1 MATQT
6 GAAHRVGMWERTH
19 VRRSRGMVSGIALVL
34 LGIWGG
40 IIPFIGPIFDFAY
53 TPDTAWHFTMGRLW
67 LEILPAVATVL
78 GGLILLGSASRVAIQ
93 LGAWLA
99 AAAGAWFVVGQLFS
113 RLWTGGAPAAGVPV
127 GSTTLQLVLEQVAF
141 FAGLGVVIVFFAA
154 LALGRTSVIG
164 VADLRD
170 PADDDVVRDREAARR
185 DRAHDDVVR
194 DREAARYDR
203 ADDDVVRDRRT
214 TSDARADDEDVTTE
228 DRPGMF
234 GSHRRR

>member
-1 MATQT
+1 MATHP
-6 GAAHRVGMWERTH
+6 GAGQRVGMWERTH

-40 IIPFIGPIFDFAY
+40 IIAFIGPIFGFAY
-53 TPDTAWHFTMGRLW
+53 TPDIAWHYTTGRLW

-78 GGLILLGSASRVAIQ
+78 GGLILLFSASRVAIQ

-113 RLWTGGAPAAGVPV
+113 RLWTGGAPAAGVPA
-127 GSTTLQLVLEQVAF
+127 GSRIVQIVLEQIAY

-170 PADDDVVRDREAARR
+170 PDKDAAGRGATGRGTAAGRGDYRGDGRDDDVVRDRDAGSGAHAEEDAAGEHEGTMR
-185 DRAHDDVVR
+185 
-194 DREAARYDR
+194 
-203 ADDDVVRDRRT
+203 
-214 TSDARADDEDVTTE
+214 
-228 DRPGMF
+228 
-234 GSHRRR
+234 SHRRY

>member
-6 GAAHRVGMWERTH
+6 GAVRQVGMWERTH

-40 IIPFIGPIFDFAY
+40 VIPFVGPLFHFSY
-53 TPDTAWHFTMGRLW
+53 TPNIAWHYTTGRLW
-67 LEILPAVATVL
+67 LEILPAAATVL
-78 GGLILLGSASRVAIQ
+78 GGLILLLSASRVAIQ
-93 LGAWLA
+93 FGAWLA

-113 RLWTGGAPAAGVPV
+113 RLWNGGLPAAGLPV
-127 GSTTLQLVLEQVAF
+127 GSSIERIVLERVAF

-170 PADDDVVRDREAARR
+170 PAADDRDPGRDDVATRGYRGGYRSGEGPAERTDERTDEATTRDRGVVADEPGADSPGDEPGTLRSHPRR
-185 DRAHDDVVR
+185 
-194 DREAARYDR
+194 
-203 ADDDVVRDRRT
+203 
-214 TSDARADDEDVTTE
+214 
-228 DRPGMF
+228 
-234 GSHRRR
+234 

>member
-1 MATQT
+1 MATHPGTVQ
-6 GAAHRVGMWERTH
+6 RVGMWERTH

-40 IIPFIGPIFDFAY
+40 LIPFIGPIFSFAY
-53 TPDTAWHFTMGRLW
+53 TPDTAWHYTMGRLW

-113 RLWTGGAPAAGVPV
+113 RLWTGGAPAAGVPA
-127 GSTTLQLVLEQVAF
+127 GSSTLQIVLEQIAF
-141 FAGLGVVIVFFAA
+141 FLGLGVVIVFFAA

-170 PADDDVVRDREAARR
+170 PADDDVAAGRGAARR
-185 DRAHDDVVR
+185 DRADD
-194 DREAARYDR
+194 AA
-203 ADDDVVRDRRT
+203 VRDRRT
-214 TSDARADDEDVTTE
+214 AREARAEDDVARDRGAARDTRADDEGTM
-228 DRPGMF
+228 R
-234 GSHRRR
+234 SHRRP

>member
-1 MATQT
+1 MATHSGTTQ
-6 GAAHRVGMWERTH
+6 RVGMWERTH

-40 IIPFIGPIFDFAY
+40 IIPFVGPIFSFAY
-53 TPDTAWHFTMGRLW
+53 TPDTAWHYTMGRLW
-67 LEILPAVATVL
+67 LEILPAAATVL

-93 LGAWLA
+93 FGAWLA
-99 AAAGAWFVVGQLFS
+99 AAAGAWFVVGQIFS
-113 RLWTGGAPAAGVPV
+113 RLWTGGAPAAGVPA
-127 GSTTLQLVLEQVAF
+127 GASTLQIVLEQIAF

-170 PADDDVVRDREAARR
+170 PDDDVVGDRGAVRR
-185 DRAHDDVVR
+185 
-194 DREAARYDR
+194 DR
-203 ADDDVVRDRRT
+203 ADDDVADRRT
-214 TSDARADDEDVTTE
+214 ARDARADDEDVATE
-228 DRPGMF
+228 ERSGMF

>member
-1 MATQT
+1 MATHSGTVQ
-6 GAAHRVGMWERTH
+6 RVGMWERTH

-40 IIPFIGPIFDFAY
+40 IIPFIGPIFSFAY
-53 TPDTAWHFTMGRLW
+53 TPDTAWQYTMGRLW

-93 LGAWLA
+93 FGAWLA

-113 RLWTGGAPAAGVPV
+113 RLWTGGAPAAGVPA
-127 GSTTLQLVLEQVAF
+127 GSSTLQIVLEQIAF
-141 FAGLGVVIVFFAA
+141 FAGLGVVIVFFSA

-170 PADDDVVRDREAARR
+170 PADDEVATGGGAAAGRGAYRGDDRDDDAVRDRGATR
-185 DRAHDDVVR
+185 
-194 DREAARYDR
+194 
-203 ADDDVVRDRRT
+203 
-214 TSDARADDEDVTTE
+214 DARADDEDVAGDQEATM
-228 DRPGMF
+228 R
-234 GSHRRR
+234 SHRRR